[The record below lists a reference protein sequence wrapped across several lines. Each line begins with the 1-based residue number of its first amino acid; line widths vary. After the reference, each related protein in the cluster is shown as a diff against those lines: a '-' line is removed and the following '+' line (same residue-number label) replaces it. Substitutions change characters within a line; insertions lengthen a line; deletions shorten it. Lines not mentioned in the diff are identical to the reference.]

1 MSGVDYETMK
11 QLLDDQSRTILS
23 EIKSHVKAEVTAQLG
38 PHVSRVDQLYDDQ
51 AQIRKQLSDITTLLK
66 NPTPSS
72 EVPTPATTA
81 PSSPFPSDH
90 QHLQHLSNHDIEN
103 ITSARHKLHFS
114 PISTDDLERLKNN
127 PSEDVSLD
135 ELLNRA
141 LHEYLEV
148 NMGIPTTTIVR
159 MDIKQINH
167 GQEILNPSIRQL
179 SSTLETTWSC
189 MQRQLVVKAGSLSTA
204 PPMSM
209 HMPNQ

>member
-1 MSGVDYETMK
+1 MK
-11 QLLDDQSRTILS
+11 QLLADQSRTILS
-23 EIKSHVKAEVTAQLG
+23 EIKSHVKAEVSAQLG

-51 AQIRKQLSDITTLLK
+51 AQMRKQLCDITTMLK
-66 NPTPSS
+66 NPSPSS
-72 EVPTPATTA
+72 EVPTPANTA
-81 PSSPFPSDH
+81 PSSPI
-90 QHLQHLSNHDIEN
+90 QHLNNLDFES

-114 PISTDDLERLKNN
+114 PISNDDLERLKNN

-148 NMGIPTTTIVR
+148 NMGIPTTTIAR
-159 MDIKQINH
+159 MDIKQITH
-167 GQEILNPSIRQL
+167 GQEMLNPSIRQL

-189 MQRQLVVKAGSLSTA
+189 MQRKLVVKAGSLSTG